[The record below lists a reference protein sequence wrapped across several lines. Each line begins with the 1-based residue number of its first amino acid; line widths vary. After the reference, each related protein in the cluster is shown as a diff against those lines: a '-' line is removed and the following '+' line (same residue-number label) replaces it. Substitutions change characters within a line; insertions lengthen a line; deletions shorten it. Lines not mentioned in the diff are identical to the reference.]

1 MSYLNNEHNIQYII
15 NMAKKLILNSK
26 YDLYDYKFISKVEI
40 FSIINF
46 IYIYYSNLSKHN
58 FILNLSKKG
67 KLLSFQINN
76 NLEYE
81 RIIRDF
87 WIMDNNF
94 FILFFGKGYNEL
106 LESWELLEI
115 SSNIS
120 NFFNKN
126 VDGKIFEEYINYMW
140 KNYRIWFYALF
151 NKVLDGKIYYNRSN
165 NIKDY
170 LLEKNMDKYYKQI
183 SNI

>member
-1 MSYLNNEHNIQYII
+1 MRWCYSRG
-15 NMAKKLILNSK
+15 
-26 YDLYDYKFISKVEI
+26 ISLV
-40 FSIINF
+40 
-46 IYIYYSNLSKHN
+46 
-58 FILNLSKKG
+58 
-67 KLLSFQINN
+67 LL
-76 NLEYE
+76 
-81 RIIRDF
+81 
-87 WIMDNNF
+87 NNF

-151 NKVLDGKIYYNRSN
+151 NKLLDGKIYYNRSN

-170 LLEKNMDKYYKQI
+170 LLEKNMYKYYKQI